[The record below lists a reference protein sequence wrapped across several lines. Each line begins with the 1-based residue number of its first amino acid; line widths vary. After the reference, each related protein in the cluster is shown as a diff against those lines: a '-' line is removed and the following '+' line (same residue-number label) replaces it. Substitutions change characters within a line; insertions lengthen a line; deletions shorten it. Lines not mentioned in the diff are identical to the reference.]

1 MNKATDF
8 LDNHQS
14 ATPSKW
20 KEAAEWR
27 RKNENWLKYS
37 RVITMKTMQAMDK
50 QSVTQSL
57 LAERMGCS
65 QQYVSNLLKGSSNM
79 TLETISRIET
89 ALNIDIIGSA
99 LGSLVDGY
107 DSAESSSRTCY
118 LNDVEQPA
126 LAHFEERTNNQQ
138 VTEKPESQVTRKN
151 R

>member
-1 MNKATDF
+1 MSKATEF
-8 LDNHQS
+8 LNNNQS

-20 KEAAEWR
+20 REAAEWR
-27 RKNENWLKYS
+27 RKNEKWLKYA

-89 ALNIDIIGSA
+89 ALNIDLIESA
-99 LGSLVDGY
+99 LGGLVDGY
-107 DSAESSSRTCY
+107 ASAESSSHTCY

-126 LAHFEERTNNQQ
+126 LAHFEECTDNQ
-138 VTEKPESQVTRKN
+138 
-151 R
+151 

>member
-1 MNKATDF
+1 MSKATEF
-8 LDNHQS
+8 LYDHQS

-20 KEAAEWR
+20 RNAAEWR
-27 RKNENWLKYS
+27 RKNEKWLKYA

-89 ALNIDIIGSA
+89 ALNIDLIGSA
-99 LGSLVDGY
+99 LGGLVDGY

-126 LAHFEERTNNQQ
+126 LARFEERTN
-138 VTEKPESQVTRKN
+138 SQ
-151 R
+151 

>member
-1 MNKATDF
+1 MSKATEF
-8 LDNHQS
+8 LNNNQS

-20 KEAAEWR
+20 REAAEWR
-27 RKNENWLKYS
+27 RKNEKWLKYA

-79 TLETISRIET
+79 TLETIARIET
-89 ALNIDIIGSA
+89 ALNIDLIGST
-99 LGSLVDGY
+99 LSGLVDGY
-107 DSAESSSRTCY
+107 NSAESSSRTCY

-126 LAHFEERTNNQQ
+126 LAHFEERADNQ
-138 VTEKPESQVTRKN
+138 
-151 R
+151 

>member
-1 MNKATDF
+1 MSKATEF
-8 LDNHQS
+8 LNNNQS

-20 KEAAEWR
+20 REAAEWR
-27 RKNENWLKYS
+27 RKNEKWLKYA

-50 QSVTQSL
+50 QSVTQSI
-57 LAERMGCS
+57 LAKRMGCS

-89 ALNIDIIGSA
+89 ALNIDLIGSA
-99 LGSLVDGY
+99 LSSLVDGY

-126 LAHFEERTNNQQ
+126 LAHFEERTGNQ
-138 VTEKPESQVTRKN
+138 
-151 R
+151 

>member
-1 MNKATDF
+1 MNKATEF
-8 LDNHQS
+8 LNNHQS

-20 KEAAEWR
+20 REAAEWR
-27 RKNENWLKYS
+27 RKNENWLKYA

-79 TLETISRIET
+79 TLETISRIEK

-99 LGSLVDGY
+99 LSCLVDGY

-126 LAHFEERTNNQQ
+126 LAEQPTPQ
-138 VTEKPESQVTRKN
+138 VSQSSR
-151 R
+151 

>member
-1 MNKATDF
+1 MSKATEF
-8 LDNHQS
+8 LNNNQS
-14 ATPSKW
+14 ETPSKW
-20 KEAAEWR
+20 REAAEWR
-27 RKNENWLKYS
+27 RKNEKWLKYA

-89 ALNIDIIGSA
+89 ALNIDLIGSA
-99 LGSLVDGY
+99 LSSLVDGY

-126 LAHFEERTNNQQ
+126 LAHFEERTDNQ
-138 VTEKPESQVTRKN
+138 
-151 R
+151 

>member
-1 MNKATDF
+1 MSKATEF
-8 LDNHQS
+8 LHDHES

-20 KEAAEWR
+20 RNAAEWR

-50 QSVTQSL
+50 QSVTQSI
-57 LAERMGCS
+57 LAKRMGCS

-99 LGSLVDGY
+99 LGGLVDGY
-107 DSAESSSRTCY
+107 DSAECSARTCY
-118 LNDVEQPA
+118 LNDVEQPT
-126 LAHFEERTNNQQ
+126 LAHLDEHTGNQ
-138 VTEKPESQVTRKN
+138 
-151 R
+151 

>member
-1 MNKATDF
+1 MSKATEF
-8 LDNHQS
+8 LNNNQS

-20 KEAAEWR
+20 REAAEWR
-27 RKNENWLKYS
+27 RKNEKWLKYA

-89 ALNIDIIGSA
+89 ALDIDLIGSA
-99 LGSLVDGY
+99 LSGLADGY
-107 DSAESSSRTCY
+107 NSAESSSRTCY

-126 LAHFEERTNNQQ
+126 LAHFEERTDNQ
-138 VTEKPESQVTRKN
+138 
-151 R
+151 

>member
-1 MNKATDF
+1 MSKATEF
-8 LDNHQS
+8 LNNNQS

-20 KEAAEWR
+20 REAAEWR
-27 RKNENWLKYS
+27 RKNEKWLKYA

-50 QSVTQSL
+50 QSVTQSI
-57 LAERMGCS
+57 LAKRLGCS

-89 ALNIDIIGSA
+89 ALNIDLIGSA
-99 LGSLVDGY
+99 LSSLVDGY

-126 LAHFEERTNNQQ
+126 LAHFEERTNNQ
-138 VTEKPESQVTRKN
+138 
-151 R
+151 

>member
-1 MNKATDF
+1 MSKATEF
-8 LDNHQS
+8 LNNNQS

-20 KEAAEWR
+20 REAAEWR
-27 RKNENWLKYS
+27 RKNEKWLKYA

-50 QSVTQSL
+50 QSVTQSI
-57 LAERMGCS
+57 LAKRMGCS

-89 ALNIDIIGSA
+89 ALNIDLIGSA
-99 LGSLVDGY
+99 LSSLVDGY

-126 LAHFEERTNNQQ
+126 LAHFEERADNQ
-138 VTEKPESQVTRKN
+138 
-151 R
+151 

>member
-1 MNKATDF
+1 MSKATEF
-8 LDNHQS
+8 LNNNQS

-20 KEAAEWR
+20 REAAEWR
-27 RKNENWLKYS
+27 RKNEKWLKYA

-50 QSVTQSL
+50 QSVTQSI
-57 LAERMGCS
+57 LAKRMGCS

-89 ALNIDIIGSA
+89 ALNIDLIGSA
-99 LGSLVDGY
+99 LSSLVDGY

-126 LAHFEERTNNQQ
+126 LAHFEKRTDNQ
-138 VTEKPESQVTRKN
+138 
-151 R
+151 

>member
-1 MNKATDF
+1 MSKATEF
-8 LDNHQS
+8 LYDHQS

-20 KEAAEWR
+20 REAAEWR
-27 RKNENWLKYS
+27 RKNEKWLKYA

-89 ALNIDIIGSA
+89 ALNIDLIESA
-99 LGSLVDGY
+99 LGGLVDGY
-107 DSAESSSRTCY
+107 ASAESSSHTCY

-126 LAHFEERTNNQQ
+126 LAHFEECTDNQ
-138 VTEKPESQVTRKN
+138 
-151 R
+151 

>member
-1 MNKATDF
+1 MSKATEF
-8 LDNHQS
+8 LNNNQS

-20 KEAAEWR
+20 REAAEWR
-27 RKNENWLKYS
+27 RKNEKWPKYS

-79 TLETISRIET
+79 TLETIARIET
-89 ALNIDIIGSA
+89 ALNIDLIGSA
-99 LGSLVDGY
+99 LGGLVDGY

-126 LAHFEERTNNQQ
+126 LAHFEEHTD
-138 VTEKPESQVTRKN
+138 SQ
-151 R
+151 

>member
-1 MNKATDF
+1 MSKATEF
-8 LDNHQS
+8 LNNNQS

-20 KEAAEWR
+20 REAAEWR
-27 RKNENWLKYS
+27 RKNEKWLKYS

-79 TLETISRIET
+79 TLETIARIET
-89 ALNIDIIGSA
+89 ALNIDLIGSA

-107 DSAESSSRTCY
+107 DTAESSSRTCY
-118 LNDVEQPA
+118 LNDVGQPA
-126 LAHFEERTNNQQ
+126 LAHLDEHTGNQ
-138 VTEKPESQVTRKN
+138 
-151 R
+151 

>member
-1 MNKATDF
+1 MSKATEF
-8 LDNHQS
+8 LYDHQS

-20 KEAAEWR
+20 REAAEWR

-50 QSVTQSL
+50 QSVTQSI
-57 LAERMGCS
+57 LAQRMGCS

-89 ALNIDIIGSA
+89 ALNIDLIGSA
-99 LGSLVDGY
+99 LGGLVDGY
-107 DSAESSSRTCY
+107 DSAESSSRTCH

-126 LAHFEERTNNQQ
+126 LAHFKEHTDNQ
-138 VTEKPESQVTRKN
+138 
-151 R
+151 